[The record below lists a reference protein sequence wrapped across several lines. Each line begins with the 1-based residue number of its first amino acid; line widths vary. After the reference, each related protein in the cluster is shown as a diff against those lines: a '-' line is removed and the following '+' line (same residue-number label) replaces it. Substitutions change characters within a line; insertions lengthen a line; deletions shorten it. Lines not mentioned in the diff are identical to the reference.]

1 MPLQK
6 DVAGPGG
13 EGRGEGEK
21 KEKKKGVEKERRID
35 DPAAGGRALRCICE
49 SRGTFRM
56 SGGAREREREDRCA
70 PARAHSP
77 ERSFT
82 IERWHAGEK
91 KRRRGGKPIKMEG
104 RGKRERSRATTVTR
118 LKFRLQRRA
127 RTIVL

>member
-56 SGGAREREREDRCA
+56 SGGARERERERGSVCTSSSSFSRAQFYDRKMA
-70 PARAHSP
+70 
-77 ERSFT
+77 
-82 IERWHAGEK
+82 
-91 KRRRGGKPIKMEG
+91 RRRE
-104 RGKRERSRATTVTR
+104 EA
-118 LKFRLQRRA
+118 A
-127 RTIVL
+127 